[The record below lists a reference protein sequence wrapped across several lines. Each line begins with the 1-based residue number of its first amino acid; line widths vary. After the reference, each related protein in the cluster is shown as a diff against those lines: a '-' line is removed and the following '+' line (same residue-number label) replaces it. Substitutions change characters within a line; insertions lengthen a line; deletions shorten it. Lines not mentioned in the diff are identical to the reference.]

1 MERASFTG
9 IFRNVLA
16 LTRRL
21 ADVLRLAGFLAAVFF
36 TAFFATVF
44 FAVVRVRAD
53 ALRVAVLRFA
63 AVDVRRA
70 VVVLRFAGLLVVFAL
85 AAIGIT

>member
-1 MERASFTG
+1 MKRASFTG

-36 TAFFATVF
+36 TAFL
-44 FAVVRVRAD
+44 AVVRVRAD

-70 VVVLRFAGLLVVFAL
+70 VVVLRFAGLLAVFAL

>member
-1 MERASFTG
+1 M
-9 IFRNVLA
+9 
-16 LTRRL
+16 
-21 ADVLRLAGFLAAVFF
+21 RLAGFFAAAFF

-44 FAVVRVRAD
+44 LAVVRVRAD

-63 AVDVRRA
+63 AVDMRRT
-70 VVVLRFAGLLVVFAL
+70 VVVLRLAGLLVVFAL